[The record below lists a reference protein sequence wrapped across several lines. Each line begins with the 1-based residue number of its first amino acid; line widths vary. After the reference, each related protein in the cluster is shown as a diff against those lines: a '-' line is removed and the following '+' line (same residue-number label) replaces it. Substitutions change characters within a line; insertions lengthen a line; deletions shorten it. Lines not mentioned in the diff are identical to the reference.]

1 LATTALSPV
10 SAAKPDVGGNLIFG
24 FSWMLVMAIGLAPI
38 VEGSLHRSPSI
49 AMPPVVAFFVAVGSA
64 ILLRRRYS
72 WVGLVLHI
80 YGQIAIWLS
89 LFVMSLAVVLTLAS
103 GSHFHVR

>member
-1 LATTALSPV
+1 MIRTSRPAD
-10 SAAKPDVGGNLIFG
+10 DVLPMSSNLVFG
-24 FSWMLVMAIGLAPI
+24 FSWMLVMAIGLMPLA
-38 VEGSLHRSPSI
+38 EASLHRMPSI
-49 AMPPVVAFFVAVGSA
+49 TMPTAITFFVAVGSA

-89 LFVMSLAVVLTLAS
+89 LFVMSLAIALYALGHA
-103 GSHFHVR
+103 